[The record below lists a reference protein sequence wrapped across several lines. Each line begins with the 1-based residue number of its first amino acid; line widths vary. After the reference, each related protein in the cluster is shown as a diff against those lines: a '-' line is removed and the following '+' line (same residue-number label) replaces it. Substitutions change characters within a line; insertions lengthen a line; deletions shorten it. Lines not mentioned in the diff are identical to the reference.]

1 MSEFQ
6 APAPRPCGS
15 CPYRQDVPAGVW
27 APEEYA
33 KLPDYD
39 APTGEQP
46 AGVFLCHQQ
55 NGRVCGG
62 WAACHGAQGRADH
75 SRDSLALRMAGF
87 MGSMSAEDIEATR
100 DYVSPVPLWASG
112 QEAFTRGMAGV
123 ADPSPEAEEVM
134 AKLGRRKKPFGRKD
148 LEELEARTGRQIDSV
163 EDAIKAMNDDLETIR
178 ENLIE
183 RPTEE
188 G

>member
-1 MSEFQ
+1 MAEIQ
-6 APAPRPCGS
+6 PPAPRPCGS

-46 AGVFLCHQQ
+46 AGVFLCHWQ

-62 WAACHGAQGRADH
+62 WAACHGAQGRTDH
-75 SRDSLALRMAGF
+75 GHDLMALRFAGVF
-87 MGSMSAEDIEATR
+87 RHMTPEDIEATR
-100 DYVSPVPLWASG
+100 SYVSPVPLWASG
-112 QEAFTRGMAGV
+112 REAFQKGMAGV

-134 AKLGRRKKPFGRKD
+134 AKLGRRKPFGARE
-148 LEELEARTGRQIDSV
+148 LEELEARTGRQIDDV
-163 EDAIKAMNDDLETIR
+163 DDAIKAMNEDLELIR
-178 ENLIE
+178 ENLVSDE
-183 RPTEE
+183 KEE